1 VIYEVNY
8 NGWMLYVSNYLHSH
22 IRLERL
28 LYDAE
33 HDLLAI
39 AKFLVRVCAFAM
51 KLNSC
56 MKDEKGKWVEWEE

>member
-1 VIYEVNY
+1 
-8 NGWMLYVSNYLHSH
+8 MSNYLHSH